1 LLASLIRKTIRND
14 SVLEFERID
23 GAMTQTKKFL
33 RRYTNL
39 PSLLHLLTTKSL
51 TFLDPE
57 TWDDKNDSLFMRLY
71 REKKEL
77 NTLLAVCFS
86 QETETYHHWSVFAS
100 GSSGVYISFKKAELL
115 AELEYYEG
123 IRARA
128 VSYIQ
133 LDKLGQTSRKVNN
146 LPFMKRAPFRPESE
160 FRVIFEEKG
169 KPRSYVD
176 IDISLSC
183 IARIHLSPWMPRAVA
198 ESVRS
203 IVKSVDGAAEIDIV
217 RSTLIQNDRWANF
230 GKEVVGEH
238 EDEAHSHRLTK
249 TNQ

>member
-1 LLASLIRKTIRND
+1 MAH
-14 SVLEFERID
+14 
-23 GAMTQTKKFL
+23 TKKFL
-33 RRYTNL
+33 RRYSNL

-71 REKKEL
+71 KKKKEL
-77 NTLLAVCFS
+77 DTLLAVCFS
-86 QETETYHHWSVFAS
+86 QESETYHHWSVFAS

-115 AELEYYEG
+115 AELEQYEG

-133 LDKLGQTSRKVNN
+133 LDDLRQTTRKVNN

-160 FRVIFEEKG
+160 FRVLFEEKG

-176 IDISLSC
+176 IDIPLSC

-198 ESVRS
+198 ESVKS
-203 IVKSVDGAAEIDIV
+203 VVKSVDGVREVDIV

-230 GKEVVGEH
+230 GKEVVGEY
-238 EDEAHSHRLTK
+238 EDEAHSHHLIKTK
-249 TNQ
+249 R